1 MDDLLNSQVNAALL
15 QAREGREN
23 ARVGRVETPEQA
35 RQVGEEFEAV
45 FLAQMLEQMM
55 GESSEDSLF
64 SGAGSSA
71 WKGMLNEEYAKVM
84 AKAGGIGLADDLARE
99 IMRYQDIGESE

>member
-1 MDDLLNSQVNAALL
+1 MDGLLNGQVNAALL
-15 QAREGREN
+15 QSQAQEGP
-23 ARVGRVETPEQA
+23 RVNRVETAEQA

-45 FLAQMLEQMM
+45 FLAQMLEHMM
-55 GESSEDSLF
+55 GESTEDSMF
-64 SGAGSSA
+64 SGAGQGA

-99 IMRYQDIGESE
+99 VMRYQDIGEDQ

>member
-1 MDDLLNSQVNAALL
+1 MDALLNQQMNAALL
-15 QAREGREN
+15 QAQGSEGP
-23 ARVGRVETPEQA
+23 RVGRVESAGQA
-35 RQVGEEFEAV
+35 RQIGEEFEAV

-64 SGAGSSA
+64 GGAGDGA

-99 IMRYQDIGESE
+99 IMRYQDIGESQ

>member
-1 MDDLLNSQVNAALL
+1 MDGLLNGQVNAALL
-15 QAREGREN
+15 QAQGQEGV
-23 ARVGRVETPEQA
+23 RVGRVETAQQA
-35 RQVGEEFEAV
+35 RQIGEEFEAV

-55 GESSEDSLF
+55 GESTEDGMF
-64 SGAGSSA
+64 SGAGQGA

-99 IMRYQDIGESE
+99 VMRYQDIGDAG